1 MTISETIALL
11 AALVIILRLLT
22 YRRRG
27 SRYRPGIGIVAWV
40 AITACTLLAARIVTA
55 GVTDAAGLALVL
67 VAIAALLL
75 RTRGNLAHL
84 FRWRH

>member
-1 MTISETIALL
+1 MTIAETTALI

-27 SRYRPGIGIVAWV
+27 SRYRPGIGVIAWV
-40 AITACTLLAARIVTA
+40 AITACTLLAARIATA
-55 GVTDAAGLALVL
+55 GVPAAAGLALVL

-84 FRWRH
+84 LRWRH